1 MFGRPTRNT
10 SFESERNSTPTVV
23 QAQYM
28 LNSSDIQRKIEQSW
42 TIKQVVSANKGNA
55 YVIEELY
62 LRILSR
68 FPTEKEKKVSEAYMG
83 STKRKPDEAVCDIAW
98 ALINTK
104 EFILKH

>member
-1 MFGRPTRNT
+1 
-10 SFESERNSTPTVV
+10 
-23 QAQYM
+23 M

-42 TIKQVVSANKGNA
+42 TIKQILSANKGNP

-68 FPTEKEKKVSEAYMG
+68 FPTEQEKKVSEAYI
-83 STKRKPDEAVCDIAW
+83 SSSKRKLDEAVCDIAW
-98 ALINTK
+98 ALMNTK